1 MKIHQLYLKEELRE
15 EMQIRVRM
23 SEDLHLG
30 HALVAEAIITN
41 SKAEQC
47 V

>member
-1 MKIHQLYLKEELRE
+1 MKIHKLYLKEEHRE

-23 SEDLHLG
+23 SEDLHLV
-30 HALVAEAIITN
+30 HALVVEAIIAN
-41 SKAEQC
+41 LKAEQC